1 MNIILQQLLKKP
13 VFGNFFV
20 KNWKNPLSESEQ
32 RQWKGIS
39 FLNPDGFVLKGLFAN
54 ALTNTPKASIL
65 LVPPML
71 KSSKAYFLSN
81 NTAQKLRENG
91 YNVFIIDLNGFGE
104 SQNGSFDFPADVLA
118 ASQVLEE
125 LTPSVPLGYLGVSQG
140 AAWGICAL
148 ANPSHNFQ
156 TAIFEAPLTSLP
168 EFWKHYPSSAR
179 ILKFMQTISPDF
191 ENKVRPI
198 DKISQIK
205 HLKNMILIYGDEDIH
220 TPVEMGERLQ
230 AKSNIETELI
240 VFKKA
245 AHLEPIKKNP
255 ELYFD
260 KIISHFDSIF
270 GASEK
275 IDLELFFNDKE
286 LTY

>member
-1 MNIILQQLLKKP
+1 
-13 VFGNFFV
+13 
-20 KNWKNPLSESEQ
+20 
-32 RQWKGIS
+32 
-39 FLNPDGFVLKGLFAN
+39 
-54 ALTNTPKASIL
+54 
-65 LVPPML
+65 
-71 KSSKAYFLSN
+71 
-81 NTAQKLRENG
+81 
-91 YNVFIIDLNGFGE
+91 
-104 SQNGSFDFPADVLA
+104 
-118 ASQVLEE
+118 
-125 LTPSVPLGYLGVSQG
+125 
-140 AAWGICAL
+140 
-148 ANPSHNFQ
+148 
-156 TAIFEAPLTSLP
+156 
-168 EFWKHYPSSAR
+168 
-179 ILKFMQTISPDF
+179 MQTISPDF